1 MNRNTESRFSMAP
14 QLDIK
19 RSVFDRSFTHK
30 TTGNC
35 GRLIPFFVDEML
47 PGDTFSCDTA
57 MICRMSTPLKP
68 VMDNAYID
76 IYYFAVPYRLVW
88 EHWEEFNGA
97 NKRDIWAD
105 EVEYTI
111 PQLTAP
117 VRSVESGKPG
127 WMKGTLADY
136 MGIPTDVGGL
146 SVSALPFR
154 AYVLIWNEWF
164 RDQNTQYPQ
173 VVWLDDETRSGTSA
187 DSSLKSSTDSAS
199 RGGMPLKVAKFH
211 DYFTSCLPAPQKGD
225 PVTIS
230 VMKDTPVVPTPD
242 LTGAGVGLLAFNP
255 GLGWDDNG
263 SMFAITKNSELR
275 FIDLAGT
282 AGSNWTNGSGVSIDD
297 VVGTLPLNTNV
308 DLGKSFNLVAK
319 TSELAATTI
328 NELRT
333 AFATQRLLER
343 DARGGTRYTEM
354 IRAHF
359 GVTSPDSRLQRPE
372 YLGGK
377 RVPINMNQVLQYS
390 QSTEDSPQGNTAAYS
405 LTSDS
410 DSSFTYSATEHCIIL
425 GLAVVRTDHSYQQGL
440 ERFWNR
446 KRRFDFYYPE
456 LANIGEM
463 AVLNKEIF
471 AQGTAEDDEVFG
483 YQEAWADYRY
493 KPNRISGAFRSTYDQ
508 SLDFWHYG
516 DDYVSLPTL
525 SADWMCEP
533 TENMDRTL
541 AVQSSVEDQ
550 LLFDF
555 YVKLNC
561 ARPMPVYSIPGLQAI

>member
-35 GRLIPFFVDEML
+35 GSLIPFFVDEML

-57 MICRMSTPLKP
+57 LICRMTTPIKP

-111 PQLTAP
+111 PQVTSPVPLT
-117 VRSVESGKPG
+117 GNPG
-127 WMKGTLADY
+127 WTKGTIADY
-136 MGIPTDVGGL
+136 MGIPTGVDGL

-154 AYVLIWNEWF
+154 AYTLIWNEWF

-173 VVWLDDETRSGTSA
+173 VVLFDDDTKEGTNE
-187 DSSLKSSTDSAS
+187 DSVLNSSNNYAS
-199 RGGMPLKVAKFH
+199 RGGKPLPVAKFH

-230 VMKDTPVVPTPD
+230 VMQDVPVVPTNEVI
-242 LTGAGVGLLAFNP
+242 GNGVLMYKPA
-255 GLGWDDNG
+255 LGWDGAGAHIGVIKDFDIPHAVFTPQDPWTVG
-263 SMFAITKNSELR
+263 SQTRADHIVTTVSSSASSSSV
-275 FIDLAGT
+275 IDY
-282 AGSNWTNGSGVSIDD
+282 
-297 VVGTLPLNTNV
+297 
-308 DLGKSFNLVAK
+308 FNFVAK

-359 GVTSPDSRLQRPE
+359 GVTSPDARLQRPE

-440 ERFWNR
+440 ERFWSR

-456 LANIGEM
+456 LANIGET

-516 DDYVSLPTL
+516 DDYESLPTL
-525 SADWMCEP
+525 SADWLSEP
-533 TENMDRTL
+533 TANMDRTL
-541 AVQSSVEDQ
+541 AVKSSVEDQ

>member
-35 GRLIPFFVDEML
+35 GKLIPFFVDEML

-57 MICRMSTPLKP
+57 LICRMSTPLKP

-117 VRSVESGKPG
+117 TRSVESGKPG
-127 WMKGTLADY
+127 WTKGTLADY
-136 MGIPTDVGGL
+136 MGIPIDVAGL

-154 AYVLIWNEWF
+154 AYALIWNEWF

-173 VVWLDDETRSGTSA
+173 IVPLDDQTKAGTNQS
-187 DSSLKSSTDSAS
+187 SSLKSSYDYAA
-199 RGGMPLKVAKFH
+199 RGGMPLPVAKFH

-230 VMKDTPVVPTPD
+230 TMQDVAVVPTSD
-242 LTGAGVGLLAFNP
+242 FGGVGFVVAKP
-255 GLGWDDNG
+255 GNG
-263 SMFAITKNSELR
+263 Y
-275 FIDLAGT
+275 G
-282 AGSNWTNGSGVSIDD
+282 GSGDLFGIINDELHASSIGGIARSDWTD
-297 VVGTLPLNTNV
+297 NNAISISDSLISIKPITFDNV
-308 DLGKSFNLVAK
+308 AAGNSFNFIAK
-319 TSELAATTI
+319 TSQLAAATI

-359 GVTSPDSRLQRPE
+359 GVTSPDARLQRPE

-390 QSTEDSPQGNTAAYS
+390 QSTADSPQGNTAAYS

-440 ERFWNR
+440 ERFWSR

-456 LANIGEM
+456 LANIGET

-516 DDYVSLPTL
+516 DDYASLPTL
-525 SADWMCEP
+525 SADWISEP
-533 TENMDRTL
+533 TANMDRTL
-541 AVQSSVEDQ
+541 AVQSSTEDQ